1 MARLQVFLAALWW
14 GSLCAVGFMV
24 VPMLFMHLETP
35 AIAGQ
40 MAGKL
45 FSAQTWL
52 AVACGILLLL
62 AAKRQNL
69 SQAHAPSPWVIT
81 GMLLALLIELAV
93 KPHIMAR
100 DNLALWHNLGSAF
113 YVLQWLCAG
122 KVLWSLCPA
131 NSESAIAADSVQ
143 TD

>member
-14 GSLCAVGFMV
+14 ASLTTVGFMV

-35 AIAGQ
+35 AVAGQ

-69 SQAHAPSPWVIT
+69 DKAHAPSPWVIA

-122 KVLWSLCPA
+122 KLLWALSPMKP
-131 NSESAIAADSVQ
+131 EPAIAAGPAQ

>member
-1 MARLQVFLAALWW
+1 MARLQIFLAALWW
-14 GSLCAVGFMV
+14 GSLTTVGFMV
-24 VPMLFMHLETP
+24 VPMLFVHLDTP

-40 MAGKL
+40 MAAKL

-52 AVACGILLLL
+52 ALACGVLLLL

-69 SQAHAPSPWVIT
+69 DQAHTPSPWVIA

-122 KVLWSLCPA
+122 KVLWALSPMKP
-131 NSESAIAADSVQ
+131 EPAIAADSAQ

>member
-1 MARLQVFLAALWW
+1 MARLQIFLAALWW
-14 GSLCAVGFMV
+14 GSLTTVGFMV
-24 VPMLFMHLETP
+24 VPMLFVHLETP

-40 MAGKL
+40 MAAKL

-52 AVACGILLLL
+52 ALACGILLLL
-62 AAKRQNL
+62 AAKRQNIDK
-69 SQAHAPSPWVIT
+69 AHAPSPWVIA

-122 KVLWSLCPA
+122 KVLWALSPMKP
-131 NSESAIAADSVQ
+131 EPAIAADSAQ

>member
-1 MARLQVFLAALWW
+1 MARLQIFLAALWW
-14 GSLCAVGFMV
+14 GSIATVGFMV
-24 VPMLFMHLETP
+24 VPMLFINLETP

-52 AVACGILLLL
+52 AVACGVLLLL

-69 SQAHAPSPWVIT
+69 SPAHAPSPWVIS

-122 KVLWSLCPA
+122 KVLWALSPMK
-131 NSESAIAADSVQ
+131 SEPAIAADSAQ

>member
-14 GSLCAVGFMV
+14 GSLTAVGFMV

-40 MAGKL
+40 MAAKL

-52 AVACGILLLL
+52 ALVCGILLLL
-62 AAKRQNL
+62 AAKRENL
-69 SQAHAPSPWVIT
+69 NRAYTPSLWVIA

-93 KPHIMAR
+93 KPHILAR
-100 DNLALWHNLGSAF
+100 DNMALWHNLGSAF
-113 YVLQWLCAG
+113 YLLQWLCAG
-122 KVLWSLCPA
+122 KVLWALCPMRP
-131 NSESAIAADSVQ
+131 EPDIAAVLSQID
-143 TD
+143 

>member
-1 MARLQVFLAALWW
+1 MARLQIFLAALWW
-14 GSLCAVGFMV
+14 GSLTTVGFMV
-24 VPMLFMHLETP
+24 VPMLFVHLDTP

-40 MAGKL
+40 MAAKL

-52 AVACGILLLL
+52 ALACGVLLLL

-69 SQAHAPSPWVIT
+69 DQAHTPSPWVIA

-122 KVLWSLCPA
+122 KVLWALSPMKR
-131 NSESAIAADSVQ
+131 EPAIAAGPAQ

>member
-14 GSLCAVGFMV
+14 GSLTAVGFMV

-40 MAGKL
+40 MAAKL

-52 AVACGILLLL
+52 ALVCGILLLL
-62 AAKRQNL
+62 AAKRENL
-69 SQAHAPSPWVIT
+69 NRVYTPSPWVIA

-93 KPHIMAR
+93 KPHILAR
-100 DNLALWHNLGSAF
+100 DNMALWHNLGSAF
-113 YVLQWLCAG
+113 YLLQWLCAG
-122 KVLWSLCPA
+122 KVLWALCPVRT
-131 NSESAIAADSVQ
+131 EPDIATGLSQID
-143 TD
+143 

>member
-1 MARLQVFLAALWW
+1 MARLQIFLAALWW
-14 GSLCAVGFMV
+14 GSLTVVGFMV
-24 VPMLFMHLETP
+24 VPMLFVHLETP

-40 MAGKL
+40 MAAKL

-52 AVACGILLLL
+52 AVACGVLFLL
-62 AAKRQNL
+62 AARRQNFE
-69 SQAHAPSPWVIT
+69 QAHAPSPWVIA

-113 YVLQWLCAG
+113 YMLQWLCACRA
-122 KVLWSLCPA
+122 LWALGPMKR
-131 NSESAIAADSVQ
+131 EPAIAAGPTQ